1 MMSSGDGHG
10 AAPGNCRGLPHVKGD
25 RRAGAVPGPRQAA
38 AVLEAVLLDVLDE
51 PPSPDEDPAE
61 DEPVESDLVAEEPP
75 SAPLLADE
83 SPSDEPTESLGRAGT
98 PDEDPDRLSV
108 L

>member
-1 MMSSGDGHG
+1 MRKVTGR
-10 AAPGNCRGLPHVKGD
+10 P
-25 RRAGAVPGPRQAA
+25 GAVPGPRQAA

-51 PPSPDEDPAE
+51 PPSPDEDPAEDE

-98 PDEDPDRLSV
+98 PDEAPDRLSV